1 MEKEEEKRL
10 ELQVAPWPLAKSA
23 AFQLTPLEML
33 DEAHLKELHDSYLAQ
48 GGGRPLEELLAG
60 KDKLKGAEAQRLRG
74 AFSSYGLHP
83 AE

>member
-1 MEKEEEKRL
+1 
-10 ELQVAPWPLAKSA
+10 
-23 AFQLTPLEML
+23 ML
-33 DEAHLKELHDSYLAQ
+33 DEARLKELHDSYLAQ